1 MLMHASHSCIIV
13 TETLENEP
21 VKLAKTIESEPEV
34 EFVVE
39 PEEHQGKQLSMFLDP
54 LKLV

>member
-1 MLMHASHSCIIV
+1 MHASHSCIIV

>member
-1 MLMHASHSCIIV
+1 V

-21 VKLAKTIESEPEV
+21 IGPAEIVETKLGV

-39 PEEHQGKQLSMFLDP
+39 PEDNQGKQLSMIR
-54 LKLV
+54 